1 MTLKNRKT
9 SAESYQVLS
18 ERDHIRKRVG
28 MYAGQIAPHSGDEY
42 VFNLESKKME
52 KRSITYV
59 PALIKIFSEILD
71 NSIDEFKRHPE
82 ILDTIKVDI
91 SETEISISDN
101 GAGIPVELHPVT
113 GTYVPETVFTNLRA
127 GSNFNDDEERMTI
140 GTNGVGSSIAVI
152 LSSFFKVDTCDGKK
166 RFTQEYLNGLLE
178 KTDPKIKAHDKH
190 GTKVTFVPD
199 FEYFNIKNL
208 DTDHIQKMIKRVVD
222 VAGCNP
228 SVKFYINGERLNFKS
243 FTSYIEAYQEEYVY
257 EENENW
263 QVGIAHSGQDTFEQ
277 ISFVN
282 SVETYNGGNH
292 VEYVYSQVANKLREF
307 FKKKHKIDVTPGMI
321 KNHIRLFIS
330 CNIDKPKFNSQT
342 KDCMVSEVK
351 NFGTTFTV
359 TDKMIA
365 KLVKSPVIQ
374 SVLDWVQAKE
384 DAANRAKERELNKDL
399 NKANLR
405 KITKFTDATERD
417 KRDQCMLFICEG
429 DSASNAILSARTPMI
444 GCYPLK
450 GKPINAMGTDVKKL
464 MENKE
469 FVDLLAITG
478 LKIGKKVKDLS
489 ELRFGK
495 IVSCTD
501 ADADGQHIFGLL
513 SALIKKFWPELLEM
527 GVFHKFVTPI
537 MKVQIGKTEKLFYS
551 LNEFS
556 KWADENKDKRYNVRY
571 LKGLGSSTAKD
582 FEGYFN
588 NMDKHLVQIQVQDSS
603 DYDIIDLVFGKENG
617 AADKRKEWLQL
628 EDK

>member
-429 DSASNAILSARTPMI
+429 DSASNAILSARTPLI

-588 NMDKHLVQIQVQDSS
+588 NMDKHLVQIQIQDST